1 MTINQLR
8 QMFSAVD
15 RRFAQVEKI
24 FKTQKNV
31 TSQFH
36 EILFKQFSRSL
47 KIPEFTLLGSM
58 IQAID
63 VEVGESV
70 VPQPIVVGGNQTN
83 TTKNGTSFVSVPAI
97 MEYPF
102 GQLSNY
108 SKVVTTEDE
117 LETIGK
123 FFAPKKVLKIEL
135 LYRAS

>member
-1 MTINQLR
+1 
-8 QMFSAVD
+8 
-15 RRFAQVEKI
+15 
-24 FKTQKNV
+24 
-31 TSQFH
+31 
-36 EILFKQFSRSL
+36 
-47 KIPEFTLLGSM
+47 M

-70 VPQPIVVGGNQTN
+70 VPQPIVVQGNQTN

-97 MEYPF
+97 KEYLF

-108 SKVVTTEDE
+108 SKVVTSHEE
-117 LETIGK
+117 LETIEK